1 MKNFSDRQLQ
11 IINAAIGLIAEKG
24 IQKLTIKNLSQ
35 KIGTAEGAIYRHF
48 ESKIN
53 ILLGILE
60 FFKEDKENSLS
71 EMHTNNVSATVKLR
85 NLFQRRFNYFA
96 ENPAI
101 AAVIFSEEIFQND
114 KRLSEEVFRI
124 MENSRN
130 TITQILK
137 KGAEKG
143 EIRNDISAEELA
155 TIITGALRLTV
166 TRWRL
171 SGYSFDLIKEGNKLW
186 DSINKIVTK

>member
-1 MKNFSDRQLQ
+1 MKNFSERQLQ
-11 IINAAIGLIAEKG
+11 IINAAIELIADKG

-48 ESKIN
+48 EGKIN

-60 FFKEDKENSLS
+60 FFKEDKENSFS
-71 EMHTNNVSATVKLR
+71 QVQPNSVSAVEQLR
-85 NLFQRRFNYFA
+85 NMFQKRFNYFA

-130 TITQILK
+130 TITHILK
-137 KGAEKG
+137 EGAVRG
-143 EIRNDISAEELA
+143 EIRNDIAARELA